1 MGETEPSIVP
11 RVSVCATQTRT
22 WREFS
27 ATYLPRLA
35 SCFFG
40 LIAVRIWIQS
50 CLYDRYTATDSGAL
64 TITTNLVR
72 VVFIV
77 ILMIVAARQGF
88 SDRQQKALSWFSVTT
103 MTIAA
108 ILYLLQIELPDV
120 PLSLAACICAGL
132 GIVWGGGMWIRFFVR
147 LEPGEALI
155 YTFACLGTSS
165 LLGLALGLLPLV
177 VVYAIA
183 IFMPTLSLV
192 AYWQAMGTLDERR
205 DFIPEPHLDTLYDA
219 EPKHVIAQLLVGL
232 ALLEFALG
240 VARGFP
246 FGESIPLDVGMQCAH
261 QAIVALLSLA
271 IIWWVLIQGRG
282 LRFGSLWRLQVAL
295 MVVGTVLIASLD
307 DTAMPW
313 GAVII
318 TISNTLM
325 LGVLWYCVYDFSLHS
340 SIPSYVVL
348 GAVWVVHMLPREAG
362 RWAIFEFGPHT
373 QGSVLAVAAMVCLL
387 ALSMAF
393 VLRDSIPTLRPLFA
407 EFASSTYGD
416 RFIQRMNQL
425 SGAEENER
433 ASSDSAEQAP
443 ATEAQ
448 LKAASE
454 ELLDHRCGALQ
465 SEYCLTDRETDM
477 VRFIAQGRSKGYIS
491 NKLFISE
498 NTVKSYTRNVYHK
511 LCIHSKQEL
520 LDVLY
525 SEDDPFAE

>member
-1 MGETEPSIVP
+1 MG
-11 RVSVCATQTRT
+11 
-22 WREFS
+22 
-27 ATYLPRLA
+27 
-35 SCFFG
+35 
-40 LIAVRIWIQS
+40 
-50 CLYDRYTATDSGAL
+50 GAH
-64 TITTNLVR
+64 
-72 VVFIV
+72 
-77 ILMIVAARQGF
+77 A
-88 SDRQQKALSWFSVTT
+88 
-103 MTIAA
+103 
-108 ILYLLQIELPDV
+108 
-120 PLSLAACICAGL
+120 
-132 GIVWGGGMWIRFFVR
+132 
-147 LEPGEALI
+147 
-155 YTFACLGTSS
+155 
-165 LLGLALGLLPLV
+165 
-177 VVYAIA
+177 
-183 IFMPTLSLV
+183 
-192 AYWQAMGTLDERR
+192 
-205 DFIPEPHLDTLYDA
+205 
-219 EPKHVIAQLLVGL
+219 
-232 ALLEFALG
+232 
-240 VARGFP
+240 
-246 FGESIPLDVGMQCAH
+246 
-261 QAIVALLSLA
+261 
-271 IIWWVLIQGRG
+271 
-282 LRFGSLWRLQVAL
+282 
-295 MVVGTVLIASLD
+295 
-307 DTAMPW
+307 
-313 GAVII
+313 
-318 TISNTLM
+318 
-325 LGVLWYCVYDFSLHS
+325 
-340 SIPSYVVL
+340 
-348 GAVWVVHMLPREAG
+348 PREAG